1 MPNFED
7 KPTAAFIDQA
17 HTHLEGAWGEAH
29 EGWNRRDT
37 FYHRTYN
44 PWPHHT
50 ERPKHRPSRS
60 TAIVDRATDTLI
72 DFSPSPHRI
81 ARKDTHTTAEGADS
95 IEVALRTVMQDSALR
110 ETSLPF
116 QQMWLHLTQY
126 EYAIAEVAFDWMSR
140 PREPKRNE
148 PPFKGE
154 TDDEFAARDVRFR
167 VEKDNWNPIRIRA
180 PHPKTVLM
188 DPEQKQPLYAIQMQG
203 MLAHELET
211 LTKRKAQP
219 GPRVRRRDVQLFH
232 VGDDPDQDAFST
244 IDLIHY
250 WTKDYHSVK
259 LAKGEILWTER
270 NPWGFLNFTHAFA
283 RAGIMPGGKFN
294 PKYAARGI
302 LEPVE
307 DELRM
312 SAQGIAARH
321 KMGVDSAFALVGTE
335 ELSEEELAEAEKAGA
350 YIRGSRDS
358 VWVVQTPQ
366 IQASMFQQA
375 QELDAA
381 IERGTFT
388 DILGGFR
395 QPGVTTVGQ
404 QAMQSQAANRQF
416 QTPVIQLEHLASIT
430 GQRILQMVLVLDRNS
445 TFDQIGINGKI
456 LKADEIGH
464 DTSVTITF
472 EDINPALQI
481 QEREIGMRE
490 FELGLKGEEDYIRRD
505 LKVEDVTGWLERID
519 ETRLRRRIA
528 LTEVRATNMAN
539 KLGLEEEL
547 AQARELEE
555 EQTGRE
561 RSADEVRNPAVG
573 QPVPESTRNP
583 SRENLN
589 DLTQNP
595 ARQ

>member
-17 HTHLEGAWGEAH
+17 HVHLEKAWGEAH

-50 ERPKHRPSRS
+50 DRPKHRPSRS

-81 ARKDTHTTAEGADS
+81 ARKDTHTAAEGADS

-116 QQMWLHLTQY
+116 QMMWLHLTQY
-126 EYAIAEVAFDWMSR
+126 EYAVAEVAFDWMSR
-140 PREPKRNE
+140 PMEPKRDE
-148 PPFKGE
+148 RPFKGE

-188 DPEQKQPLYAIQMQG
+188 DPEQKQPPYAIQFQG

-219 GPRVRRRDVQLFH
+219 GPRVRRRDVQLFL
-232 VGDDPDQDAFST
+232 VGDHPDMDAFST
-244 IDLIHY
+244 IDLVHY

-283 RAGIMPGGKFN
+283 RAGIMPNGKFN

-307 DELRM
+307 DEIRM

-321 KMGVDSAFALVGTE
+321 KLAVDSAFALVGTE

-350 YIRGSRDS
+350 YIRGSRGS
-358 VWVVQTPQ
+358 VWVVETPQ

-416 QTPVIQLEHLASIT
+416 QTPVIQLEHLASIC
-430 GQRILQMVLVLDRNS
+430 GQRILQMVLILDQNS
-445 TFDQIGINGKI
+445 TFEQIGINGKI

-490 FELGLKGEEDYIRRD
+490 FELGLKSEEDYIRRD
-505 LKVEDVTGWLERID
+505 LKVEDVVGWLERID
-519 ETRLRRRIA
+519 ETRLRRRTA

-539 KLGLEEEL
+539 RLGLEEEL
-547 AQARELEE
+547 AQARELEA

-583 SRENLN
+583 ARQNLN
-589 DLTQNP
+589 DRTQNP